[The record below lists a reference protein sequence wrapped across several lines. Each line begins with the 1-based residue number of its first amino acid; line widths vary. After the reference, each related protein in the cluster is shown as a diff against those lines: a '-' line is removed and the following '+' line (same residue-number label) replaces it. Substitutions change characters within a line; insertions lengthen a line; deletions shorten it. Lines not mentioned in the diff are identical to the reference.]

1 MLLHSEG
8 RAPGP
13 CPCIFT
19 IIIHPSGG
27 KGKREV
33 GRRSDGA
40 AEDVLQGKV
49 QIVKETAPEVGSH
62 GGALLL

>member
-8 RAPGP
+8 RAPGALP
-13 CPCIFT
+13 VY
-19 IIIHPSGG
+19 IHSHYTSPGG